1 MVGEL
6 TWRKRLLGLWLPL
19 LAFGVVAL
27 FPFTW
32 MAATSLKT
40 NAELYN
46 PKANPLSIQHPS
58 LVHDISLLQE
68 TNLLTWVAD
77 TMLGAGVATGS
88 SRRRGTMLAY
98 PLARM
103 R

>member
-6 TWRKRLLGLWLPL
+6 TWRKRFFGLWLPL
-19 LAFGVVAL
+19 LAFVVIAL

-46 PKANPLSIQHPS
+46 PKANP
-58 LVHDISLLQE
+58 
-68 TNLLTWVAD
+68 WR
-77 TMLGAGVATGS
+77 
-88 SRRRGTMLAY
+88 SRTLRWSTTSTC
-98 PLARM
+98 
-103 R
+103 

>member
-6 TWRKRLLGLWLPL
+6 TWRKRLLGLWIPL
-19 LAFGVVAL
+19 ALFGVVAL

-58 LVHDISLLQE
+58 LVHYISL
-68 TNLLTWVAD
+68 
-77 TMLGAGVATGS
+77 
-88 SRRRGTMLAY
+88 
-98 PLARM
+98 
-103 R
+103 

>member
-19 LAFGVVAL
+19 AVFLVVAL

-46 PKANPLSIQHPS
+46 PKAIRCR
-58 LVHDISLLQE
+58 
-68 TNLLTWVAD
+68 
-77 TMLGAGVATGS
+77 S
-88 SRRRGTMLAY
+88 STRRWSTTSTCSGRPTS
-98 PLARM
+98 
-103 R
+103 